1 MSSTSF
7 GKFINVRNVAVIAI
21 LIGLLVGYQ
30 ANDLIISPRIKS
42 LEDQLN
48 TKTVEVSTLQ
58 SQVATLQSNVTQI
71 MSDLRDVTNEYNN
84 LKDNSVPKTDYNQ
97 LNQKYEDQSQS
108 LTEAEA
114 RIVELETLG
123 GQLLTEKNAL
133 SASYQDLLAKYNS
146 IRLLPWT
153 YFVVNGLEVNLTV
166 STNNYDGNAP
176 IDGTMKINYVDGK
189 PFKGS
194 FTLTLW
200 SDFYGTGNPSGTYT
214 INGASSYV
222 FSYPFTSGPGK
233 YSLKVTS
240 IKDVSGAD
248 MASFEQLLAYK
259 IQLLRG

>member
-7 GKFINVRNVAVIAI
+7 GKFINIRNVAVIAI
-21 LIGLLVGYQ
+21 IVGLLVGYQ
-30 ANDLIISPRIKS
+30 ANDLIVSPRITS

-48 TKTVEVSTLQ
+48 TKTVEVTVAALQ
-58 SQVATLQSNVTQI
+58 ANVTKI
-71 MSDLRDVTNEYNN
+71 MSDLRDVTDAYNS
-84 LKDNSVPKTDYNQ
+84 LKDNSVPKTDYNE
-97 LNQKYEDQSQS
+97 LNQKYEAKSQS

-123 GQLLTEKNAL
+123 GQLLTEKNTL

-166 STNNYDGNAP
+166 STSNYDGNSP
-176 IDGTMKINYVDGK
+176 IEGTMKINYVEDGK

-194 FTLTLW
+194 YTLTLW

-214 INGASSYV
+214 INGASSFV

-233 YSLKVTS
+233 YSLKVSS
-240 IKDVSGAD
+240 IKDTSGAD
-248 MASFEQLLAYK
+248 MASFEQLLQFK
-259 IQLLRG
+259 IQLIRD